1 LASINFQG
9 LSKINHESHTDAI
22 QFFNHFYCIKE
33 LMDILNIQDFSL
45 LDIIDPQS
53 KRIKFILS
61 VVISYMRLKDQEE
74 ETYRGLMRNN
84 VILN

>member
-1 LASINFQG
+1 
-9 LSKINHESHTDAI
+9 
-22 QFFNHFYCIKE
+22 
-33 LMDILNIQDFSL
+33 MDILNIQDFSL

-74 ETYRGLMRNN
+74 DNYRGLMIKN
-84 VILN
+84 VRLTYGGSFLLSV